1 MTNNKPWQVVWSG
14 FEYRMDERE
23 KADIDE
29 FINEFTSI
37 KAR

>member
-1 MTNNKPWQVVWSG
+1 
-14 FEYRMDERE
+14 MDERE

>member
-1 MTNNKPWQVVWSG
+1 
-14 FEYRMDERE
+14 MDDTE

-29 FINEFTSI
+29 IINKFASI